1 MVADLL
7 VNIAEWGLKYPELG
21 WILVL
26 AYLFIELRSKYGKIY
41 DLRHMLLSAIT
52 VIRALARV
60 HNDIDTEAVDE
71 YLLENGTEPDDFIF
85 DPDGED
91 VQTDMDIF
99 SKQNDD

>member
-1 MVADLL
+1 MTIDLL
-7 VNIAEWGLKYPELG
+7 VNVAKWGIKYPELG

-60 HNDIDTEAVDE
+60 QEDINTEAVDE
-71 YLLENGTEPDDFIF
+71 YLLENGTEPDDFIA
-85 DPDGED
+85 DPDEED
-91 VQTDMDIF
+91 IQSDMDIF
-99 SKQNDD
+99 SDDD